1 MAVVLRAVR
10 FPGPGPEVDLRLAG
24 GIVEAVVPAGS
35 ADLRRRGDEEIGA
48 PGARVLPGLVDSH
61 VHWTQW
67 AQARNRV
74 DVGGARSPE
83 RAAALLAGAAA
94 GRTGLVTGQGFR
106 AGLWS
111 RRPHKDVLERA
122 LPGVAVALVSDDLH
136 AAWLSPAALAVLG
149 RDHPTGLFV
158 EEQARIVVAELTAAV
173 GDDESDRAALDAA
186 SAAAASGLTGIGD
199 FEFAD
204 ALAAWSR
211 RAAGGRL
218 PLRVRAAV
226 WEPWLD
232 RTVAAGLRTGD
243 VVEGTAGL
251 LEVGPFKVLA
261 DGSLNTRTAA
271 CHHPY
276 PDAADGHGV
285 VTMSTEELVALLVRV
300 RGHGLEPA
308 VHAIGD
314 RANAMVLDAF
324 DRSPGPGRIEHAQL
338 VRVQD
343 VARFVRPGLVASVQ
357 PQHAT
362 ADRDVAER
370 HWPTVT
376 ARAFPFADLAA
387 AGARLEFGSDAPVSP
402 PDPWAA
408 LADAITRTDDDR
420 PPWHP
425 EQALDRRTALRAASA
440 GRAAVRAGDPADL
453 TVVGTDPLAV
463 DPSELRET
471 PVLLTLCG
479 GEPTHRTL

>member
-1 MAVVLRAVR
+1 MAIVLRDVR
-10 FPGPGPEVDLRLAG
+10 FVGSGRKVDLRLADG
-24 GIVEAVVPAGS
+24 TVGAVIPAGTR
-35 ADLRRRGDEEIGA
+35 DLRRRGDEEIGV
-48 PGARVLPGLVDSH
+48 PGGWVLPGLVDSH

-67 AQARNRV
+67 AQATTRT
-74 DVGGARSPE
+74 DVSAARDPDD
-83 RAAALLAGAAA
+83 AAALLAAAAA

-122 LPGVAVALVSDDLH
+122 LPGVPVALVSDDLH

-158 EEQARIVVAELTAAV
+158 EEDARIVVGELTAAI
-173 GDDESDRAALDAA
+173 GDDELDRAALDAA
-186 SAAAASGLTGIGD
+186 SAAAATGLTGIGD

-204 ALAAWSR
+204 AVTAWTR
-211 RAAGGRL
+211 RAAVRRL

-232 RTVAAGLRTGD
+232 RSVAAGQRTGD
-243 VVEGTAGL
+243 VVGGTAGL

-271 CHHPY
+271 CHEPY
-276 PDAADGHGV
+276 PDPDDGHGV
-285 VTMSTEELVALLVRV
+285 LAMPTDELVELLLRV

-314 RANAMVLDAF
+314 RANAVALDAF
-324 DRSPGPGRIEHAQL
+324 DRAPGPGRIEHAQL
-338 VRVQD
+338 VRSCD
-343 VARFVRPGLVASVQ
+343 VARFARPGLVASVQ

-370 HWPTVT
+370 HWPTTT

-408 LADAITRTDDDR
+408 LADAVTRTDDDR

-425 EQALDRRTALRAASA
+425 EQVLDRRTALRAASA
-440 GRAAVRAGDPADL
+440 GRAAVRVGDRADL
-453 TVVGTDPLAV
+453 TVVGLDPLVA
-463 DPSELRET
+463 DPSEIRGA

-479 GEPTHRTL
+479 GEPTHRAV